1 MLKNKNQRKE
11 YLENDEN
18 WDLVDSLEIGG
29 KEIFKVLKLKDVNI
43 YKVLVHYDKTR
54 YFDERWETYD
64 GYWGL
69 FELSENGL
77 FKSNLNTTGSLEIIR
92 HTEVQQ

>member
-11 YLENDEN
+11 YLENNEN

-29 KEIFKVLKLKDVNI
+29 KEIFRVFKLKDVNI
-43 YKVLVHYDKTR
+43 YKIQVHHDKNK
-54 YFDERWETYD
+54 YFKERWESY

-69 FELSENGL
+69 FTLSENGL
-77 FKSNLNTTGSLEIIR
+77 FKSNLNTTEALDIIR
-92 HTEVQQ
+92 HTEANQ

>member
-11 YLENDEN
+11 YLENNEN
-18 WDLVDSLEIGG
+18 WDLVDSMEIGG
-29 KEIFKVLKLKDVNI
+29 EEIFRVFKLKDVNI
-43 YKVLVHYDKTR
+43 YKIQVHHDKNK
-54 YFDERWETYD
+54 YFKERWESY

-77 FKSNLNTTGSLEIIR
+77 FESNLNTTEALDIIR
-92 HTEVQQ
+92 HTEANQ

>member
-11 YLENDEN
+11 YLENNEN
-18 WDLVDSLEIGG
+18 WDLVDSLEIDG
-29 KEIFKVLKLKDVNI
+29 KEIFKVFKLKNVNI
-43 YKVLVHYDKTR
+43 YKIQVHHDKNK
-54 YFDERWETYD
+54 YFKERWESY

-77 FKSNLNTTGSLEIIR
+77 FESNLNTTEALEIIR
-92 HTEVQQ
+92 HTEVDR